1 MVNRQVKYA
10 HRRQVNFQ
18 KRLLI
23 KFLPWLAVVAVLLV
37 VKVWQNVTIDKINR
51 KNGHLRAQLQTLL
64 QENAIL
70 EVKVEELKSMDRI
83 TKIANERLG
92 LKNIKVLTLDLES
105 EGGSAK

>member
-1 MVNRQVKYA
+1 MVNRQVKYV
-10 HRRQVNFQ
+10 HRRQLSFQ
-18 KRLLI
+18 KRLLR
-23 KFLPWLAVVAVLLV
+23 KSLTWLAVVAVLLV

-83 TKIANERLG
+83 TKIANEELG
-92 LKNIKVLTLDLES
+92 LKNIKVLTLDLAS